1 MQTRSIT
8 FALAFALVG
17 LHGLIP
23 APPLEAQRQQQQ
35 MMADIRMLQEQT
47 AQLQIVLGSVT
58 EALQTVAG
66 KLDEQVSAN
75 RKSFADQ
82 KLLIDGL
89 ADGVRILREKMDD
102 TNVRI
107 SSLSQEL
114 EAIRMMVPAGGFTG
128 PEAGGPA
135 PGEPDGEPWEDAD
148 PAPAAPL
155 APGTTPAQLFD
166 LAFTDFTAGQW
177 AMAIAG
183 FEAYIKS
190 FPRTPQAAEAQFYI
204 GQAYYLDGR
213 FEEAVTAFDRLI
225 AGYPG
230 ARILPDGYY
239 KLGVA
244 LERVGQVDRAR
255 QAFEFVIQNY
265 PDSNMA
271 YMARQAIERL
281 NRPVR

>member
-1 MQTRSIT
+1 MQRRLTAV
-8 FALAFALVG
+8 ALAAAAVG
-17 LHGLIP
+17 LHGLVA
-23 APPLEAQRQQQQ
+23 APPLEAQRLQQQQ
-35 MMADIRMLQEQT
+35 MMADIRILQEQT
-47 AQLQIVLGSVT
+47 AQLQILLGSVT
-58 EALQTVAG
+58 EALRAVSGQ
-66 KLDEQVSAN
+66 LDEQVGAN
-75 RKSFADQ
+75 RKAFADQ

-114 EAIRMMVPAGGFTG
+114 EAIRMLVPAGGF
-128 PEAGGPA
+128 AGGIGATPPEPGAERSDDFEPA
-135 PGEPDGEPWEDAD
+135 ES
-148 PAPAAPL
+148 L

-166 LAFTDFTAGQW
+166 LAFTDYTAGQW

-213 FEEAVTAFDRLI
+213 FTEAVAAFDRLV
-225 AGYPG
+225 ADYQG

-239 KLGVA
+239 KLGVS
-244 LERVGQVDRAR
+244 LERVGQIDRAR
-255 QAFEFVIQNY
+255 QAFQYVIDHY
-265 PDSNMA
+265 GDSNMEPL
-271 YMARQAIERL
+271 ARQALERL
-281 NRPVR
+281 NRLSR